1 MENNELEIND
11 NQKNNSKTPYVIGI
25 LLALILVTVIISS
38 SYAYFTA
45 TVTGTSNNNVVTTG
59 SMEIEFSDG
68 PQVGLENALP
78 GSFVEKTF
86 SVRNTG
92 TVDTYYDIYMSDLI
106 NNFADKTDL
115 VYTLTSSNGAS
126 VLETQVPDVNTK
138 IVQNQALAVGET
150 HKYTLRI
157 TFKETNDNQDDNKG
171 KTFSTV
177 IRINEVKNMET
188 NNSTNY
194 TIVSGDLDTIGSIVK
209 IANEEFY
216 VIGQE
221 DTNHVKLLSKYNLNV
236 GNELADGAI
245 GIQNSEARGRL
256 RNSYSSVGAVIFTD
270 NSYWYDNDSLKEEY
284 GTSFPAYIYTNE
296 KVNGNYLASIA
307 QYVDNY
313 INYLET
319 QNVEV
324 TGRLINLEELVNLGC
339 NISQNSCSTLNGGSA
354 PEWLYYVGFWSGTA
368 SDDSNIY
375 AVFSDGYFYSDWIWS
390 GNYYYGVRP
399 VIIMEK

>member
-11 NQKNNSKTPYVIGI
+11 NQKKNSKTPYVIGI

-115 VYTLTSSNGAS
+115 VYTLSSSNGAS
-126 VLETQVPDVNTK
+126 VSETQVPDVNTK
-138 IVQNQALAVGET
+138 IVQNQALAVGQT
-150 HKYTLRI
+150 HNYTLRI

-171 KTFSTV
+171 KNFSTV
-177 IRINEVKNMET
+177 IRINEVKNIET

-339 NISQNSCSTLNGGSA
+339 NISQNSCTTLNGGSA